1 MIAHLPT
8 SAMLT
13 NLLDDVPTD
22 HVTLAELMGRLRE
35 RSFGIVMLL
44 LGLVSLPPGVSAAG
58 GVLLAVLA
66 VQMILARAGPVFP
79 GFIAVRRVR
88 TQQVARLVQRAVPVL
103 RYLEKLVRPRWH
115 TPFEATKR
123 VVGFVVLLLGA
134 TLLVPVPLSNVM
146 PSLAVMLIAF
156 AYLEEDGV
164 LLCIALA
171 ASLVLLLTTAVAVW
185 GMVRATLHLTT

>member
-1 MIAHLPT
+1 
-8 SAMLT
+8 
-13 NLLDDVPTD
+13 
-22 HVTLAELMGRLRE
+22 
-35 RSFGIVMLL
+35 
-44 LGLVSLPPGVSAAG
+44 
-58 GVLLAVLA
+58 
-66 VQMILARAGPVFP
+66 
-79 GFIAVRRVR
+79 
-88 TQQVARLVQRAVPVL
+88 VPVL

-146 PSLAVMLIAF
+146 PFLAVMLIAF